1 MKRIKNIFIITAL
14 IICLLLT
21 INTGCDNTSIYQIIP
36 YSGNWKLIF
45 TYTDG
50 TEFGRSVITVNDFGD
65 FCEILT
71 VTESGIEFYVIGK
84 VAYDGRITTGGF
96 ADNCGSPAGGK
107 FTGSFTELMG
117 AFYASGNFS
126 DTLRNPVYKGKW
138 QARRIAN

>member
-1 MKRIKNIFIITAL
+1 MKRIKNLFIIIAL
-14 IICLLLT
+14 IIYLPLT
-21 INTGCDNTSIYQIIP
+21 INNGCEDTSIYQIIP

-50 TEFGRSVITVNDFGD
+50 TEFGRSVFTVQDTGG
-65 FCEILT
+65 FCGKLT
-71 VTESGIEFYVIGK
+71 VTESGDEFYVKGS
-84 VAYDGRITTGGF
+84 VTYDGQITGGF
-96 ADNCGSPAGGK
+96 TDNCGSPAFGK

-138 QARRIAN
+138 QARRTAN